1 MHAVSSYEGKRRRAA
16 NLSDVRSSFVCI
28 QRAFLHAGIGRREPV
43 FMPPEPTAA
52 EGRRRGLTAEGPLP
66 DDAAAEPSAA
76 SEAGQALI
84 HRNNALVECVATS
97 VSPDGTHRQPP

>member
-1 MHAVSSYEGKRRRAA
+1 M
-16 NLSDVRSSFVCI
+16 
-28 QRAFLHAGIGRREPV
+28 FL
-43 FMPPEPTAA
+43 PPEPTAA

-84 HRNNALVECVATS
+84 KRNSALVECVATLFF
-97 VSPDGTHRQPP
+97 PPGTQRQPPDCP